1 MTEISGLLLLE
12 LEENLRRDMNKL
24 LFPNG
29 RQEAYDRI
37 DRMCSLNSLDVSAG
51 IDKTPNPYWKTKAY

>member
-1 MTEISGLLLLE
+1 METSGLLLLE
-12 LEENLRRDMNKL
+12 LEDNLRRDMNEL
-24 LFPNG
+24 VFPNG

-37 DRMCSLNSLDVSAG
+37 DRMCSLDWFDASAG